1 MNSHS
6 LITIFKNHIKRLLID
21 CYFYLLLNNH
31 FNPIK
36 MLLIG
41 YYFYSH
47 LGQLKS
53 ASSYHPSLIFLIN
66 SAIGGVNEEQKAV
79 T

>member
-1 MNSHS
+1 M
-6 LITIFKNHIKRLLID
+6 LLID
-21 CYFYLLLNNH
+21 HYFYFLITNF

-36 MLLIG
+36 MLLID
-41 YYFYSH
+41 YCFYSR

-53 ASSYHPSLIFLIN
+53 AASYHPSLIFLIN
-66 SAIGGVNEEQKAV
+66 SAIGGVKEEQKAV